1 MSQSEAVVFNYYGT
15 VGMAKATLADGRT
28 VTVTPEGVVKVISS
42 VEQNGLSKTAIVEVE
57 PEETNLIAAGLL
69 YNLGGGNTKI
79 ETRAEMLIGAMITAV
94 GPTLRHL
101 LPEGEA
107 TEEDRA
113 VYDAEVLR
121 ESMRRIGELS
131 NVAAVAQLRVAL
143 QMNKLETRY
152 HNGDGE
158 VKDLAD
164 ELAAAMPRTSDK
176 GRARQ
181 ISEFILVS
189 ARILLAAGIQP
200 AEISAVL
207 ADNRPSKLSPVGTE
221 VRTVFADTSLSKEEK
236 KAQYH
241 QILSDAKVL
250 TVRDLEEKYGK
261 HRFPAAA
268 GSIQRAGAEL
278 HLAVWTTPDQFNDQ
292 ISPLL
297 RTAVNWDS
305 GREDAAITPDM
316 ILAGDM
322 EKMFMTAVR
331 ADPLRDALLGIL
343 SHTGDEAVYIQY
355 VMTALGTRVQPLR
368 RVKEA
373 MADLVRWGLVAEEN
387 KTYKL
392 MEREREAHRA
402 HIQCPVRSLCGIRGV
417 ADGV

>member
-1 MSQSEAVVFNYYGT
+1 LNTSRLDNYNLASPQRAALIALMSQSEAVVFNYYGT

-57 PEETNLIAAGLL
+57 PEETNLVAAGLL
-69 YNLGGGNTKI
+69 YDLGGENAKI
-79 ETRAEMLIGAMITAV
+79 ETRAEMLIGAMIASV
-94 GPTLRHL
+94 GPTLSHL
-101 LPEGEA
+101 LPEGKV

-131 NVAAVAQLRVAL
+131 NVAAVAQLRTAL
-143 QMNKLETRY
+143 QMDSLETRY

-176 GRARQ
+176 GRAKQ
-181 ISEFILVS
+181 IAEFILTAVPYLLNAGVS
-189 ARILLAAGIQP
+189 P
-200 AEISAVL
+200 AEISGVL
-207 ADNRPSKLSPVGTE
+207 SDNKPSKLSVVGREIRDTY
-221 VRTVFADTSLSKEEK
+221 ADTSLSKEEK
-236 KAQYH
+236 KEKYH
-241 QILSDAKVL
+241 KVLADAKNS
-250 TVRDLEEKYGK
+250 TVRELEETYGK

-316 ILAGDM
+316 ILAGDW
-322 EKMFMTAVR
+322 EKIFMIAVR

-343 SHTGDEAVYIQY
+343 SHTGGEPVFIQY
-355 VMTALGTRVQPLR
+355 IMTALGNRVQALR
-368 RVKEA
+368 RVREA
-373 MADLVRWGLVAEEN
+373 MAELVRWGLVEEDH

-392 MEREREAHRA
+392 TEREDE
-402 HIQCPVRSLCGIRGV
+402 
-417 ADGV
+417 